1 MTALTEVELRAIIN
15 SLMDGEPDAIP
26 EALRLLAREQ
36 MRKRRDRIVRNN
48 QRYAQALAQMTDKQ
62 ALEASKLEGNGYK
75 VNQVF
80 WHKDDPQGN
89 VALMMV
95 KESVYDDI
103 SGKVKQKIVVVYSNG
118 TFDSTFEKKISIR
131 KVL

>member
-1 MTALTEVELRAIIN
+1 
-15 SLMDGEPDAIP
+15 
-26 EALRLLAREQ
+26 

>member
-95 KESVYDDI
+95 KESVYDGQGQAKDRRR
-103 SGKVKQKIVVVYSNG
+103 VLERDVRQHV
-118 TFDSTFEKKISIR
+118 R
-131 KVL
+131 KEDQHS